1 MYRKCRENA
10 IETERRE
17 KGRSRAEV
25 RVHSVP
31 IKSLSSI
38 RFSNELHVIHM
49 NVRSL
54 SCRLSLSR
62 ELRQANHAHH
72 TKNNALEIQKRK
84 IVLASPKNSPK
95 RIHTTKHRPKRWI
108 IVTLCAFV
116 VARFSNV
123 HATPKHPT
131 NIKTNNDK
139 STLKINCCFTWT
151 TIKIGVCFI
160 TLCATL
166 SLFTPVRISSLSND
180 LTIG

>member
-1 MYRKCRENA
+1 MSWERDRKRETGKGVGVKRKRGCIVYLLNLCHQFVSVMNCMWFIWMCGVWA
-10 IETERRE
+10 ADWAWTENCDR
-17 KGRSRAEV
+17 
-25 RVHSVP
+25 HTMH
-31 IKSLSSI
+31 I
-38 RFSNELHVIHM
+38 
-49 NVRSL
+49 
-54 SCRLSLSR
+54 
-62 ELRQANHAHH
+62 AHH

-84 IVLASPKNSPK
+84 IVLALPKNGPK
-95 RIHTTKHRPKRWI
+95 RMHTTKHRPKRWI

-116 VARFSNV
+116 VARFSDV

-139 STLKINCCFTWT
+139 STLKINCCFTWS

-166 SLFTPVRISSLSND
+166 SLITLVCIWSLSND